1 MWPHLG
7 ADERVD
13 RSTQLQVQNGSA
25 RLMLDA
31 TTHKK
36 LVGNPGNR
44 PNPVLPSPKKIMV
57 RLWGI
62 IPFYGLKIQVSE
74 IWWYFYP
81 EFGDYSNFIEQG
93 MNVRMCEC
101 AVASTRAK
109 LKSTQMTHAA
119 ASVFWGSRGWRGFA
133 ETLLVPQKGAD
144 GQKWLTLW

>member
-1 MWPHLG
+1 MIYVSSYISGYLEGMVYPYIRLYKHIRTSFSSPCDPTW
-7 ADERVD
+7 ERTIVD
-13 RSTQLQVQNGSA
+13 RYTQLQVQNGSA

-74 IWWYFYP
+74 I
-81 EFGDYSNFIEQG
+81 
-93 MNVRMCEC
+93 
-101 AVASTRAK
+101 
-109 LKSTQMTHAA
+109 
-119 ASVFWGSRGWRGFA
+119 
-133 ETLLVPQKGAD
+133 
-144 GQKWLTLW
+144 

>member
-93 MNVRMCEC
+93 MNVRMCCCQYPRQAEINSDDSC
-101 AVASTRAK
+101 GRVGVLRFAWLTWFCWDSTRPTKRRWWAE
-109 LKSTQMTHAA
+109 MTYP
-119 ASVFWGSRGWRGFA
+119 
-133 ETLLVPQKGAD
+133 LVI
-144 GQKWLTLW
+144 